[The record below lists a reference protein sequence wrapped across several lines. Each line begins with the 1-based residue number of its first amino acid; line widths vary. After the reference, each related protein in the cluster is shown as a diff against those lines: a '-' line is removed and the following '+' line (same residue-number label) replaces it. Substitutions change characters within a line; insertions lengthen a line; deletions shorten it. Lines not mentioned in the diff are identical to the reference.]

1 MGGKSKASQSTSN
14 QQTTNNIVNDGDYAG
29 VGGNVTHDESSND
42 NSVDNSQEWE
52 IDIDNSVK
60 NDGEFAGNS
69 GNINVLDGGAIGD
82 AFGFGEKALNANEAV
97 SKAAIEAAKDSARA
111 AAEAAAETSI
121 RAAEIAAD
129 ASRRAA
135 EESARVAADAIKEN
149 GRVLDASLDFAG
161 DSVTRLSDTAN
172 NAVNEVGDFGR
183 STISNFSEFSL
194 DAVSELSDS
203 LRNATQTQ
211 LNNSTQTVAQIAKSA
226 TDDKAIISELAKN
239 TALQGQDIVAEQ
251 AGQMIKYMAIA
262 LGVIGIAVVITSM
275 TRSK

>member
-111 AAEAAAETSI
+111 AAEAAAEASI
-121 RAAEIAAD
+121 
-129 ASRRAA
+129 RAA
-135 EESARVAADAIKEN
+135 EESARVASDAIKEN

-211 LNNSTQTVAQIAKSA
+211 LNNSTQTVAQIAQSA
-226 TDDKAIISELAKN
+226 SDDKAIISELAKN